1 MTKLEYL
8 KKCITS
14 GKIIE
19 NKNWYINCF
28 AIPVL
33 REQAVNMDELDN
45 NSIVTKA
52 DGLYFVDVT
61 GVQEN
66 MQATKQLVKIADYKH
81 GQPLFDFQQV
91 IEVDASWLP
100 TIKTKQQSKIGV
112 LIVNALILYPSL
124 GKKLDYLNPGI
135 DASMNF
141 TDVETLL
148 VNKSKS
154 PDVAGPDDILV
165 SEMVDCIGRFGFLS
179 SLSTLISVA
188 ATPKAITP
196 PTGIK
201 KIRDDLAKEYA
212 GQLHDP
218 VKVVELEGKL
228 NKIDADYLADDPA
241 ARKIFNGKSR
251 TARKKLFLIYGETK
265 DFVSGDGNVV
275 IPPLSEGVDTS
286 PENFPKYMNDLR
298 FASYSRGASTMLSG
312 YSYKVLQRSLSGLT
326 IVKNPCNTKV
336 GVNRFITKAT
346 YNKLVNRYVKQG
358 GWVLVKDIEMAKQFI
373 DKWVEIRSSMWCT
386 SPGNTV
392 CYQCMSENYKNA
404 PNGISNLAAT
414 ISDTLMN
421 MFLKMMHG
429 TVTQVIEIKMEDLVT

>member
-1 MTKLEYL
+1 MTTRLEYL

-14 GKIIE
+14 GKVIE

-33 REQAVNMDELDN
+33 KEDNAWQTEAVQYN
-45 NSIVTKA
+45 IVTKS
-52 DGLYFVDVT
+52 DGLCFIDVDEA
-61 GVQEN
+61 G
-66 MQATKQLVKIADYKH
+66 AFALVKIVDFKPN
-81 GQPLFDFQQV
+81 QPLFNFQEV
-91 IEVDASWLP
+91 IDVDSSWLA
-100 TIKTKQQSKIGV
+100 TIKDKQQSKIGV
-112 LIVNALILYPSL
+112 MIVNALILFPCF
-124 GKKLDYLNPGI
+124 GVKMDYLNPGI
-135 DASMNF
+135 DKSMNF
-141 TDVETLL
+141 TEVETLL
-148 VNKSKS
+148 VNKAKN
-154 PDVAGPDDILV
+154 PDVAGPNDILV

-179 SLSTLISVA
+179 SLSTLISIA

-196 PTGIK
+196 PKGIK
-201 KIRDDLAKEYA
+201 NEREKLAKEYE

-218 VKVVELEGKL
+218 VKVVELETKL
-228 NKIDADYLADDPA
+228 NKIDAEYLADDPA
-241 ARKIFNGKSR
+241 ANKIFNGKSR

-265 DFVSGDGNVV
+265 DFASGDGNVV
-275 IPPLSEGVDTS
+275 VPPLAEGVDTS

-326 IVKNPCNTKV
+326 IVKNPCNTKQ
-336 GVNRFITKAT
+336 GVNRFITKGT
-346 YNKLVNRYVKQG
+346 FNKLVNRYVKQG
-358 GWVLVKDIEMAKQFI
+358 GWVLVKDIEMAKTFI

-392 CYQCMSENYKNA
+392 CYQCMSENYKNS